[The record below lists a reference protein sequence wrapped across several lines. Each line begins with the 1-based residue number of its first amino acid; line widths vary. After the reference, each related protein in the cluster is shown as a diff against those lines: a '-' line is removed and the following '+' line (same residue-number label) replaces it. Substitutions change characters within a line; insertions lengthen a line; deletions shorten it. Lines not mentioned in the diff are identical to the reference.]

1 MSAWWGEIEIA
12 PDTGLHFVVGPLD
25 LWVVRHPRDW
35 RIVAC
40 RGADRQE
47 AHVSLAPEALTVPE
61 DAQEIRV
68 AVRETLSPLRVMPAL
83 ADRPIVARPT
93 TPIYLPTE
101 ESVDFYL
108 STPLWLRLGDARS
121 ARHFHELPTQ
131 RLSDTWFGRTTT
143 DGELCYASKK
153 SAEERRADLQTH
165 PARAITKTTITN
177 LGDSTLLLERVALP
191 LPSMALFVDD
201 EGTFWTQSLSVAGTH
216 EGLRRIDIA
225 AGPPDEARGAR
236 RIVAPRL
243 EASLSISRAFDAV
256 FG

>member
-1 MSAWWGEIEIA
+1 MTGWWGELEIA
-12 PDTGLHFVVGPLD
+12 ADTGLHFVVGPLD
-25 LWVVRHPRDW
+25 LWVVRHARDW
-35 RIVAC
+35 QVIST

-47 AHVSLAPEALTVPE
+47 ARVSLAPRPLALPE
-61 DAQEIRV
+61 GAQEIRV
-68 AVRETLSPLRVMPAL
+68 AVRETMGPLRVTPAL

-93 TPIYLPTE
+93 TPIYLPTD

-108 STPLWLRLGDARS
+108 STPLWLRLGDARN

-153 SAEERRADLQTH
+153 SAEERRADVQTH
-165 PARAITKTTITN
+165 PARVITKTTISN
-177 LGDSTLLLERVALP
+177 LGESTLLLERVALP

-201 EGTFWTQSLSVAGTH
+201 EGTFWTQSLAVEGTQQ
-216 EGLRRIDIA
+216 GLRRIDIA
-225 AGPPDEARGAR
+225 NGPPDEARGAR
-236 RIVAPRL
+236 RIALPRL

>member
-1 MSAWWGEIEIA
+1 MSTWWGELA
-12 PDTGLHFVVGPLD
+12 VATDAGLHLQVGPLD

-35 RIVAC
+35 RVVVA
-40 RGADRQE
+40 RGTDREDARVGPAQ
-47 AHVSLAPEALTVPE
+47 LPLVPPP

-68 AVRETLSPLRVMPAL
+68 AVRETMGPLRVMPAL

-108 STPLWLRLGDARS
+108 STPLWLRLGDGRYE
-121 ARHFHELPTQ
+121 RHFYELPTQ

-165 PARAITKTTITN
+165 PARAITKTTISN
-177 LGDSTLLLERVALP
+177 LGDTTLLLERVALP
-191 LPSMALFVDD
+191 LPSLSLFVADD
-201 EGTFWTQSLSVAGTH
+201 GAFWTPSISVAGTA

-225 AGPPDEARGAR
+225 ARPPEEARNPR
-236 RIVAPRL
+236 RIAAPRI
-243 EASLSISRAFDAV
+243 EASFGISRAFDAV